1 MNWAAPYHIKRDQYW
16 PEVEQFFSYLPPQLL
31 KQGMLLKNNLA
42 TFYAETGQ
50 FKDILCRR
58 HDHPLLYW
66 HLWLLDDW
74 ACPASTDR
82 TELER
87 RLFLAMVFAFSAVY
101 TQDLILDG
109 GSNFDSR
116 FQFLAQTLHRQAD
129 SQLAQLFPG
138 GSPFWDYPRT
148 FWQERA
154 ESVLTPDPQPPT
166 PNPRPLA
173 FTKIS
178 IVAVAL
184 SAEREDLLPQLGAML
199 DRLNLVFQILQDI
212 STLKRDLSQGRL
224 TYPIWR
230 TAQAADLDP
239 VHLPSP
245 EQVLGALVLT
255 GTVETIG
262 RECLAELEASRAV
275 AESLNLPTFSAYL
288 DGLAEQVNEVR
299 ELFSLRARPVTTQA
313 HVISSDPPG
322 GARNPQDATIKSK
335 ELGISPSGRNDMPE
349 QLPMPKDR
357 PAQSP
362 RRPLFTPYV
371 DTLPKV
377 IEMAEGYLLSD
388 LTFRESWEIQRRGVF
403 GAAEMTAK
411 AFPMGL
417 IAEILSRHGHDM
429 AAPINHIFDTL
440 QATGW
445 RYYDHPHLPP
455 DADDLGLA
463 LRLYSFST
471 EPERHQ
477 TMLQT
482 PLRWLEASV
491 NESGE
496 IPVWLTAGAE
506 AQSDYPFLALWGQS
520 CATVEANVLLGLLA
534 FDPVGYYELIEK
546 SVRQWC
552 ERIISQGLS
561 ANRHYVS
568 LYALWTAF
576 ELLAQLHRRTGLA
589 DIQAQLDLAGQ
600 TLLEQL
606 SIEANR
612 PYLTPQDAAFL
623 SLACLCLE
631 QRSPKLALA
640 TEASALFKPEWTA
653 LLCKSQR
660 YDGSWAAEPLY
671 GTPTRGELAA
681 WYSSRPVTTAFCYH
695 ALRLMTTRISRSNF
709 SP

>member
-1 MNWAAPYHIKRDQYW
+1 MNWAAPYQAKRDQYW
-16 PEVEQFFSYLPPQLL
+16 PEVEQFFSHLPPQLL

-66 HLWLLDDW
+66 HFWLLDDW
-74 ACPASTDR
+74 ACPPQP
-82 TELER
+82 ELER
-87 RLFLAMVFAFSAVY
+87 RLFLAMVFAFSAAY
-101 TQDLILDG
+101 TQELILDQ

-116 FQFLAQTLHRQAD
+116 FLFLAQALHQQAD
-129 SQLAQLFPG
+129 SQLAHLFPG
-138 GSPFWDYPRT
+138 DSSFWAYPQT
-148 FWQERA
+148 FWQQRA
-154 ESVLTPDPQPPT
+154 EAVLNPDPQPPT
-166 PNPRPLA
+166 PNPQPLA
-173 FTKIS
+173 FTKNS

-184 SAEREDLLPQLGAML
+184 KAKRDDLLPQLSAML
-199 DRLNLVFQILQDI
+199 DRLNLVFQIMQDI
-212 STLKRDLSQGRL
+212 STLKRDLGQGRL

-230 TAQAADLDP
+230 TAQAAGLDP
-239 VHLPSP
+239 LHLPSP

-262 RECLAELEASRAV
+262 RESLAELEASRAV
-275 AESLNLPTFSAYL
+275 AESLELPVFSAYL
-288 DGLAEQVNEVR
+288 DGLAEQVDEVR
-299 ELFSLRARPVTTQA
+299 ELFSLKAR
-313 HVISSDPPG
+313 
-322 GARNPQDATIKSK
+322 
-335 ELGISPSGRNDMPE
+335 
-349 QLPMPKDR
+349 PKDR
-357 PAQSP
+357 SAQAS
-362 RRPLFTPYV
+362 RRALFMPYI

-388 LTFRESWEIQRRGVF
+388 LIFRESWEVQRRGVF
-403 GAAEMTAK
+403 GAIEITAK

-429 AAPINHIFDTL
+429 AAPINQIFDTL

-463 LRLYSFST
+463 LRLYPFSVQ
-471 EPERHQ
+471 PERHKE
-477 TMLQT
+477 MLQT
-482 PLRWLEASV
+482 PLRWLQASISA
-491 NESGE
+491 SGE
-496 IPVWLTAGAE
+496 IPVWLTTGAE
-506 AQSDYPFLALWGQS
+506 VQPDYPFLALWGQN

-534 FDPVGYYELIEK
+534 FAAPGYRELIEK
-546 SVRQWC
+546 SARQWC

-576 ELLAQLHRRTGLA
+576 ELLAQLHDRIGVA
-589 DIQAQLDLAGQ
+589 DIQVQLDLARQ
-600 TLLEQL
+600 TLLGQL

-612 PYLTPQDAAFL
+612 PHLTPQDAAFL
-623 SLACLCLE
+623 SLACFCLE
-631 QRSPKLALA
+631 QRSPKLALT
-640 TEASALFKPEWTA
+640 TEASALFKPDWTT

-681 WYSSRPVTTAFCYH
+681 WYSSRSVTTAFCYH
-695 ALRLMTTRISRSNF
+695 ALRLVIDRIVEKDRKME
-709 SP
+709 

>member
-1 MNWAAPYHIKRDQYW
+1 MNWAAPYQAKRDQYW
-16 PEVEQFFSYLPPQLL
+16 PEVEQFFSHLPPQLL

-50 FKDILCRR
+50 FRDILCRR

-66 HLWLLDDW
+66 HWWLLADW
-74 ACPASTDR
+74 AYPPSTNR

-87 RLFLAMVFAFSAVY
+87 RLFLAMVFAFSAAY
-101 TQDLILDG
+101 TQELILDE

-116 FQFLAQTLHRQAD
+116 FLFLAQTLQRQAD
-129 SQLAQLFPG
+129 VELAHLFPG
-138 GSPFWDYPRT
+138 DSPFGAYLQT

-154 ESVLTPDPQPPT
+154 ESVLTPDPRPLAPD
-166 PNPRPLA
+166 PRLLA
-173 FTKIS
+173 FTKLS

-184 SAEREDLLPQLGAML
+184 KGEREDLLPQLNTML
-199 DRLNLVFQILQDI
+199 DRLNLVVQTMQDI
-212 STLKRDLSQGRL
+212 STLKRDLGQGRL

-230 TAQAADLDP
+230 TAQAAGLDP
-239 VHLPSP
+239 VHLPST

-255 GTVETIG
+255 GTIETIG
-262 RECLAELEASRAV
+262 RECLAELEVSRTV
-275 AESLNLPTFSAYL
+275 AESLELPTFSAYL
-288 DGLAEQVNEVR
+288 GGLAEQVDEVR
-299 ELFSLRARPVTTQA
+299 GLFSLKTR
-313 HVISSDPPG
+313 
-322 GARNPQDATIKSK
+322 
-335 ELGISPSGRNDMPE
+335 
-349 QLPMPKDR
+349 PKDR

-362 RRPLFTPYV
+362 RRPLFAPYV
-371 DTLPKV
+371 DPLPKV

-403 GAAEMTAK
+403 GAAAMTAQ

-417 IAEILSRHGHDM
+417 IAEILSRYGHDM
-429 AAPINHIFDTL
+429 AAPINQIFDTL
-440 QATGW
+440 QTTGW

-455 DADDLGLA
+455 DADDLALA
-463 LRLYSFST
+463 LRLHPFST
-471 EPERHQ
+471 EPERHKM
-477 TMLQT
+477 MLQT

-491 NESGE
+491 SESGE
-496 IPVWLTAGAE
+496 IPVWLTTGAE
-506 AQSDYPFLALWGQS
+506 VQPDYPFLALWGQS

-534 FDPVGYYELIEK
+534 FDAPGYHALLEK
-546 SVRQWC
+546 SARQWC

-561 ANRHYVS
+561 ANRHYMS

-576 ELLAQLHRRTGLA
+576 ELLAQLHGCIGQA
-589 DIQAQLDLAGQ
+589 NIQAQLDLAGQ

-612 PYLTPQDAAFL
+612 PHLTPQDAAFL

-640 TEASALFKPEWTA
+640 TDAAVLFKPEWTT

-681 WYSSRPVTTAFCYH
+681 WYSSRTVTTAFCYH
-695 ALRLMTTRISRSNF
+695 ALRLVTDRIVEKDRKME
-709 SP
+709 

>member
-1 MNWAAPYHIKRDQYW
+1 MNWAAPYQVKRDQYW
-16 PEVEQFFSYLPPQLL
+16 PEVEQFFSHLPPQLL
-31 KQGMLLKNNLA
+31 KQGMLLKNDLA

-50 FKDILCRR
+50 FKNILCRR

-66 HLWLLDDW
+66 HFWLLDDW
-74 ACPASTDR
+74 AYPASRDR
-82 TELER
+82 AELER
-87 RLFLAMVFAFSAVY
+87 RPFLAMVFAFSAAY
-101 TQDLILDG
+101 TQELILDQ
-109 GSNFDSR
+109 GSNFDSS
-116 FQFLAQTLHRQAD
+116 FLFLAQALHHQAD
-129 SQLAQLFPG
+129 VQLAHLFPG
-138 GSPFWDYPRT
+138 DSPFWVYQQT

-154 ESVLTPDPQPPT
+154 EAILTPDPQPPA
-166 PNPRPLA
+166 PDPQPLA
-173 FTKIS
+173 FTKIP
-178 IVAVAL
+178 IAAVAL
-184 SAEREDLLPQLGAML
+184 KTEREALLPQLSALL

-212 STLKRDLSQGRL
+212 STLKRDLGQGRL

-245 EQVLGALVLT
+245 ERVLGALVLT

-275 AESLNLPTFSAYL
+275 AESLNLPTFAAYTGEMAAGV
-288 DGLAEQVNEVR
+288 DEMR
-299 ELFSLRARPVTTQA
+299 ELFSLKAR
-313 HVISSDPPG
+313 
-322 GARNPQDATIKSK
+322 
-335 ELGISPSGRNDMPE
+335 
-349 QLPMPKDR
+349 PKDR
-357 PAQSP
+357 AASTP
-362 RRPLFTPYV
+362 RRPLFAPYV

-429 AAPINHIFDTL
+429 AAPINQLFDTL

-455 DADDLGLA
+455 DADDLALA
-463 LRLYSFST
+463 LRLHPFST
-471 EPERHQ
+471 EPERHKM
-477 TMLQT
+477 MLQT
-482 PLRWLEASV
+482 PLRWLQASIGK
-491 NESGE
+491 SGE
-496 IPVWLTAGAE
+496 IPVWLTTGAE
-506 AQSDYPFLALWGQS
+506 VQPDYPFLALWGQS

-534 FDPVGYYELIEK
+534 FDAPEYQALIEK
-546 SVRQWC
+546 SARQWC

-576 ELLAQLHRRTGLA
+576 ELLAQLHRRIGQVN
-589 DIQAQLDLAGQ
+589 IQAQLDLAGQ

-612 PYLTPQDAAFL
+612 PHLTPQDTAFL
-623 SLACLCLE
+623 GLACFCLD
-631 QRSPKLALA
+631 QRSPQLALT
-640 TEASALFKPEWTA
+640 TEAIALFKPEWTT

-681 WYSSRPVTTAFCYH
+681 WYSSRLVTTAFCYH
-695 ALRLMTTRISRSNF
+695 ALRSMTVRISRSNF
-709 SP
+709 SL